1 MSHPHHAQTQRAGLA
16 EELPAA
22 RRSMPDLLRS
32 DEFCR
37 SLLEKARW
45 PDGPVCAN
53 CGATGQA
60 SKLATRPGLWTC
72 RACRRCQFS
81 VTSGTPLHRTR
92 LPVAHW
98 VRLFSMIEVSGV
110 SLTIS
115 QVSRRFDVAHLTA
128 ENMLKRLEELKREMP
143 ETAMRLDVLLRE
155 LALSRKPAAPLA
167 APGQNVT

>member
-1 MSHPHHAQTQRAGLA
+1 MSYSYRARMPRAGLSD
-16 EELPAA
+16 ELPGS
-22 RRSMPDLLRS
+22 RSSMQDLLRS

-37 SLLEKARW
+37 SLLEAARW
-45 PDGPVCAN
+45 PAGPVCTN
-53 CGATGQA
+53 CGATGEA

-98 VRLFSMIEVSGV
+98 VRLFHLIEVAGTP
-110 SLTIS
+110 LTIS

-128 ENMLKRLEELKREMP
+128 ENMLKRISELKEKMP
-143 ETAMRLDVLLRE
+143 GMTTRLKGLLSE
-155 LALSRKPAAPLA
+155 LPRGPRLY
-167 APGQNVT
+167 GQSTPDQNIT

>member
-1 MSHPHHAQTQRAGLA
+1 MSYSHHAGLPRTGAGP
-16 EELPAA
+16 ELPVS
-22 RRSMPDLLRS
+22 RPSVQDLLRS

-45 PDGPVCAN
+45 PDGPVCTN
-53 CGATGQA
+53 CGATDRA
-60 SKLATRPGLWTC
+60 SRLSTRPGLWTC

-98 VRLFSMIEVSGV
+98 VRLFRIVEVAGT

-115 QVSRRFDVAHLTA
+115 QTSRRLGVAHLTA
-128 ENMLKRLEELKREMP
+128 DNMLKRLSELKRDMP
-143 ETAMRLDVLLRE
+143 EMAKRLDALLRDLGRGE
-155 LALSRKPAAPLA
+155 RPAARQTA
-167 APGQNVT
+167 DQNVT

>member
-1 MSHPHHAQTQRAGLA
+1 MSYSHYAQMQSGSLA
-16 EELPAA
+16 EELPVA
-22 RRSMPDLLRS
+22 RRLMQDLLRS

-37 SLLEKARW
+37 NLLEKARW

-110 SLTIS
+110 PLTIS

-128 ENMLKRLEELKREMP
+128 ENMLKRLTDLKREMP
-143 ETAMRLDVLLRE
+143 ETAMRLDALLRE
-155 LALSRKPAAPLA
+155 LALGQKPVPA
-167 APGQNVT
+167 QNIT